1 MIVSARLSLRPDI
14 PLLSDPDSRVV
25 IYTASDDELDGC
37 GAKVEY
43 VRPDAAPATADD
55 LQERAARL
63 PLAPL
68 MRALRTRYGVG
79 TVLCEGGPAL
89 NAGLLHEDLVDE
101 LYLALAPKLVA
112 GVGPAVVDGP
122 PIDPPAEMRLVS
134 VMESGG
140 HLFMRYRISA

>member
-1 MIVSARLSLRPDI
+1 LRADAEP
-14 PLLSDPDSRVV
+14 R
-25 IYTASDDELDGC
+25 DD
-37 GAKVEY
+37 
-43 VRPDAAPATADD
+43 RPYLALNMVATADGRVTVGGRSGPIGNEAD
-55 LQERAARL
+55 
-63 PLAPL
+63 
-68 MRALRTRYGVG
+68 RALFHELRAQVDAVMAGAGTVRTERYGRIVRDPDRRARRA
-79 TVLCEGGPAL
+79 EGGPAL